1 MFAKSSKHSNQPG
14 GSKKRS
20 HDPELHIFDKDL
32 IKNVIGNRL
41 VKIYLEV
48 HFNFLL
54 LSLTP
59 VKRASKLRP
68 CGAD

>member
-1 MFAKSSKHSNQPG
+1 MFDKSSKHSNQPG

-20 HDPELHIFDKDL
+20 DDPELHIFDKDL
-32 IKNVIGNRL
+32 IKNVIGNRS

-54 LSLTP
+54 LSLTQ